1 MLQFADVEAA
11 ARRLHGVAH
20 RTPALTSHTLDE
32 QLGASVFM
40 KAENFQ
46 RMGAFKFRGGFN
58 AVNSL
63 TDADRARGVVAFSS
77 GNHAQAVALA
87 AKLHGCKATIVMPH
101 DAPALKLAAT
111 RGYGADVVIYDR
123 YKEDRA
129 AIATRLVEEQ
139 GANLIPPFDDLRVMA
154 GQGTCALELVQ
165 DVGQLDA
172 LLVCTGGGGL
182 LSGCAVAAK
191 ELSPKVKVYGVEPER
206 GNDVQMSFREKR
218 IVSIDVPRT
227 ICDGQQTQ
235 AVGKHTFEV
244 IQALVSDILTVP
256 DPVVLEAMRFAYER
270 MKIVIEPSGACA
282 LAALM
287 HHRDMFKGMRV
298 GVTLS
303 GGNIG
308 ADRFVALLTGAEKV
322 D

>member
-11 ARRLHGVAH
+11 ARRLQGVAH
-20 RTPALTSHTLDE
+20 RTPVLTSHTLDDL
-32 QLGASVFM
+32 LGATAFL
-40 KAENFQ
+40 KAENLQ
-46 RMGAFKFRGGFN
+46 RMGAFKFRGGYN
-58 AVNSL
+58 AVNVL
-63 TDADRARGVVAFSS
+63 TDAERARGVVAFSS

-87 AKLHGCKATIVMPH
+87 ARLHGCKATIVMPH

-111 RGYGADVVIYDR
+111 RGYGAEVVIYDR

-129 AIATRLVEEQ
+129 AIATRLVQEQ

-165 DVGQLDA
+165 DAGQLDA

-191 ELSPKVKVYGVEPER
+191 ELSPNVKVYGVEPER
-206 GNDVQMSFREKR
+206 GNDVQRSLREGR

-235 AVGKHTFEV
+235 AAGKHTFEV
-244 IQALVSDILTVP
+244 MQALVTDILTVP
-256 DPVVLEAMRFAYER
+256 DPVVVEAMRFAFER
-270 MKIVIEPSGACA
+270 LKIVLEPSGACA

-287 HHRDMFKGMRV
+287 HHKAMFQGMRV

-308 ADRFVALLTGAEKV
+308 ADRFIALMTGAEKV